1 MKSAQQRKALQSLE
15 TVGGHLD
22 AVIGMVEDRTS
33 CPDVVK
39 QLTVAQ
45 AGIEATGRV
54 VFRNHLET
62 CVATSIRNGRT
73 EEVLD
78 ELMETLKYGRRFL
91 RPSPEPSAH
100 RETDHRVRS

>member
-1 MKSAQQRKALQSLE
+1 MSSPHQRRALQSLE

-22 AVIGMVEDRTS
+22 AAIGMVEDRTN
-33 CPDVVK
+33 CPDVV
-39 QLTVAQ
+39 QELTVAQ
-45 AGIEATGRV
+45 AVIEATGRV

-62 CVATSIRNGRT
+62 CVATSTRDGRT

-78 ELMETLKYGRRFL
+78 ELMDTLKYGRRVL
-91 RPSPEPSAH
+91 RPSPESSAR